1 LPERAG
7 RSRRIL
13 ERLEKVSGKG
23 FKEALN
29 EKLEFNPKW
38 LRGDLLVAR
47 SKEMKDAAFKMKQAA
62 VSGAPVLI
70 AGETGTG
77 KEIAARF
84 IHKMS
89 DRATEPFVTV
99 NCAALHDGIFE
110 SELFGHKKGS
120 FTGATSDKQGFCEAV
135 GFGTLFIDEIGELD
149 LEQQKKILTLVE
161 ERIFYSVGSN
171 ERKSFNGV
179 LVFATNKDLAKEV
192 KNGKFREDLYYR
204 IRSYMFEIEPLN
216 NCKDKYLKV
225 IEEINNCKLKQNK
238 LNIIMSVELLNFL
251 KTYHYPGNY
260 RELRQIVDYI
270 VFMASEKACLIHLP
284 GWIAKNEIENLNSD
298 CFYEAQGKF
307 EKKFLTKK
315 LTKYQ
320 GRINYTSEMI
330 NLSKVTLISKIKKY
344 DINIKDMKINRVFT
358 A

>member
-1 LPERAG
+1 MLTKNHLTKINEN
-7 RSRRIL
+7 IL
-13 ERLEKVSGKG
+13 LIGQTGVGKS
-23 FKEALN
+23 FLAKWIHMNSKRVRNKYFQVNIATLN
-29 EKLEFNPKW
+29 SQL
-38 LRGDLLVAR
+38 
-47 SKEMKDAAFKMKQAA
+47 
-62 VSGAPVLI
+62 
-70 AGETGTG
+70 
-77 KEIAARF
+77 
-84 IHKMS
+84 
-89 DRATEPFVTV
+89 
-99 NCAALHDGIFE
+99 FE

-179 LVFATNKDLAKEV
+179 LVFATNKDLAQEV
-192 KNGKFREDLYYR
+192 KKGKFREDLYYR

-216 NCKDKYLKV
+216 NCRDKYLKV

-284 GWIAKNEIENLNSD
+284 GWIAKNEIESVNSD
-298 CFYEAQGKF
+298 CYYEAQGKF

-344 DINIKDMKINRVFT
+344 DINIKDMKINKVFT

>member
-1 LPERAG
+1 
-7 RSRRIL
+7 
-13 ERLEKVSGKG
+13 
-23 FKEALN
+23 
-29 EKLEFNPKW
+29 
-38 LRGDLLVAR
+38 
-47 SKEMKDAAFKMKQAA
+47 M
-62 VSGAPVLI
+62 
-70 AGETGTG
+70 
-77 KEIAARF
+77 
-84 IHKMS
+84 
-89 DRATEPFVTV
+89 
-99 NCAALHDGIFE
+99 
-110 SELFGHKKGS
+110 
-120 FTGATSDKQGFCEAV
+120 
-135 GFGTLFIDEIGELD
+135 
-149 LEQQKKILTLVE
+149 
-161 ERIFYSVGSN
+161 
-171 ERKSFNGV
+171 
-179 LVFATNKDLAKEV
+179 FATNKDLRQEV

-216 NCKDKYLKV
+216 NCTDKYLKV

-284 GWIAKNEIENLNSD
+284 GWIAKNEIESVNSD

-344 DINIKDMKINRVFT
+344 DINIKDMKINKVFT

>member
-1 LPERAG
+1 MLTKNHLTKINEN
-7 RSRRIL
+7 IL
-13 ERLEKVSGKG
+13 LIGQTGVGKS
-23 FKEALN
+23 FLAKWIHMNSKRVKNKYFQVNIATLN
-29 EKLEFNPKW
+29 SQL
-38 LRGDLLVAR
+38 
-47 SKEMKDAAFKMKQAA
+47 
-62 VSGAPVLI
+62 
-70 AGETGTG
+70 
-77 KEIAARF
+77 
-84 IHKMS
+84 
-89 DRATEPFVTV
+89 
-99 NCAALHDGIFE
+99 FE

-179 LVFATNKDLAKEV
+179 LVFATNKDLAQEV

-216 NCKDKYLKV
+216 NCRDKYLKV

-284 GWIAKNEIENLNSD
+284 GWIAKNEIESVISD

-344 DINIKDMKINRVFT
+344 DINIKDMKINKVFT

>member
-1 LPERAG
+1 MLTKNHLTKINEN
-7 RSRRIL
+7 IL
-13 ERLEKVSGKG
+13 LIGQTGVGKS
-23 FKEALN
+23 FLAKWIHMNSKRVRNKYFQVNIATLN
-29 EKLEFNPKW
+29 SQL
-38 LRGDLLVAR
+38 
-47 SKEMKDAAFKMKQAA
+47 
-62 VSGAPVLI
+62 
-70 AGETGTG
+70 
-77 KEIAARF
+77 
-84 IHKMS
+84 
-89 DRATEPFVTV
+89 
-99 NCAALHDGIFE
+99 FE

-179 LVFATNKDLAKEV
+179 LVFATNKDLAQEV

-216 NCKDKYLKV
+216 NCRDKYLKV
-225 IEEINNCKLKQNK
+225 IEEINNCKLKQHK

-284 GWIAKNEIENLNSD
+284 GWIAKNEIESVNSD

-344 DINIKDMKINRVFT
+344 DINIKDMKINKVFT

>member
-1 LPERAG
+1 MLTKNHLT
-7 RSRRIL
+7 RINENIL
-13 ERLEKVSGKG
+13 LIGQTGVGKS
-23 FKEALN
+23 FLAKWIHMNSKRVRNKYFQVNIATLN
-29 EKLEFNPKW
+29 SQL
-38 LRGDLLVAR
+38 
-47 SKEMKDAAFKMKQAA
+47 
-62 VSGAPVLI
+62 
-70 AGETGTG
+70 
-77 KEIAARF
+77 
-84 IHKMS
+84 
-89 DRATEPFVTV
+89 
-99 NCAALHDGIFE
+99 FE

-179 LVFATNKDLAKEV
+179 LVFATNKDLAQEV

-216 NCKDKYLKV
+216 NCRDKYLKV
-225 IEEINNCKLKQNK
+225 IEEINNCKLKQHK

-284 GWIAKNEIENLNSD
+284 GWIAKNEIESVNSD

-344 DINIKDMKINRVFT
+344 DINIKDMKINKVFT